1 MSIQEI
7 IPEFIPG
14 AKIAVLGVGGCGN
27 KALARMINE
36 GLDGVTFIAIN
47 TDAQDLAISPAQVKV
62 NIGLNITK

>member
-14 AKIAVLGVGGCGN
+14 AKIAVLGIGGCGN
-27 KALARMINE
+27 KALTRMINE

-62 NIGLNITK
+62 NI